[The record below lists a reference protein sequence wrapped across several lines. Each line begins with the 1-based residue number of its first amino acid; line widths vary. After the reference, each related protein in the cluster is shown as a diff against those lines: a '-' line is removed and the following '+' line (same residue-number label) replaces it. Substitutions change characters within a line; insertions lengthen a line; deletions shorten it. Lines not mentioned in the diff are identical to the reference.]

1 MSDQVMSDQV
11 MSDQI
16 MSVQVIPASVT
27 DITPLGYNDSVD
39 TTTIENVLLMH
50 SDTEELNTYTNS
62 NTFGIVY
69 NTGSSRDELLSLLRS
84 KFSNSNI
91 KRIGIAFHYID
102 SEVFFLDNEKLF
114 TMDDLDATT
123 TTYSNNLQFMLDIIN
138 ELNITHLDYLACNT
152 LENENYKKY
161 YDILTNKTNVIVGAS
176 EDKTGNIKYGG
187 DWVLENTQ
195 DDIQN
200 VYFTNEIVNYANVL
214 AVTTYSFINVNYQYD
229 PALSS
234 TTASVVSS
242 PSASGSLAILSHFV
256 LNGGKG
262 SNITY
267 TVTSLSTSAFYGCT
281 GLTSIIMPSSVTS
294 IGSQAFQ
301 GCTGLTSI
309 TIPFS
314 VNSIGSQTF
323 YNCIGLT
330 SITIPASVTSIGQ
343 YAFYGCTGLTSIT
356 IPSSVTSIGSNIFN
370 GCTGL
375 TSITIPTSV
384 NSIGSQTFYNCIGLT
399 SITIPTSVTSIGEYA
414 FYGCTG
420 LTSITIPSSVTSI
433 DRATFQGCTGLTSF
447 TIPSTVT
454 SIGQYAF
461 NGCTG
466 LTSITIPS
474 NVTSIGQY
482 AFQGCTGLTS
492 IYIPSSVTSIATNA
506 FQGCTGLTSVYTNK
520 ITSNVY
526 SNRETIFGSLITA
539 NSVSF
544 ITCFKKDTKILT
556 DKGYIAIQDLR
567 KGDLVKTIK
576 HDFKPIEMI
585 GKREIYHP
593 ALQERIKHQ
602 LYKCSKNEYPEVF
615 EDLIVTGCHC
625 ILVDNFVD
633 EEQREKTIK
642 LLSKIYVT
650 DNKYRLPACL
660 DDRSSVY
667 EIPSTYT
674 IYHLALE
681 NENYYENY
689 GIYANGLLVET
700 CSKRYLKELSNMTL
714 IE

>member
-1 MSDQVMSDQV
+1 MSYS
-11 MSDQI
+11 I
-16 MSVQVIPASVT
+16 IPANVSP
-27 DITPLGYNDSVD
+27 IAPLGYNDSVD

-50 SDTEELNTYTNS
+50 KDTEELNTYTNP

-69 NTGSSRDELLSLLRS
+69 NTGSSRDELLTLLRS
-84 KFSNSNI
+84 KFSNSNNNSNI

-114 TMDDLDATT
+114 TMDDLDANT
-123 TTYSNNLQFMLDIIN
+123 TTYSNNLQFILDIIN
-138 ELNITHLDYLACNT
+138 ELNVTHLDYLACNT

-161 YDILTNKTNVIVGAS
+161 YDILSSKTNVVVGAS
-176 EDKTGNIKYGG
+176 SDKTGNIKYGG
-187 DWVLENTQ
+187 DWVMENTQ
-195 DDIQN
+195 EEVQN

-214 AVTTYSFINVNYQYD
+214 AITIHSFINVNYQYD

-234 TTASVVSS
+234 RTASVVSS
-242 PSASGSLAILSHFV
+242 PSASGSLAISSHIV

-262 SNITY
+262 SNIIY
-267 TVTSLSTSAFYGCT
+267 TVTSVSTSAFYGCT
-281 GLTSIIMPSSVTS
+281 GLTSIILPSSFTS

-309 TIPFS
+309 TIPSS
-314 VNSIGSQTF
+314 VTTIGASAFQGCT
-323 YNCIGLT
+323 GLT
-330 SITIPASVTSIGQ
+330 SITIPSSVTTIGEYAFNGCTSLSSIIVDANNLNYSSLNNILYNKNNTTLVAFPAGSSLTSFTIPSSVTSIG
-343 YAFYGCTGLTSIT
+343 ASTFNGCTGLTSIT
-356 IPSSVTSIGSNIFN
+356 IPSSVTSIGEYAFF
-370 GCTGL
+370 GCSGL
-375 TSITIPTSV
+375 TSIT
-384 NSIGSQTFYNCIGLT
+384 
-399 SITIPTSVTSIGEYA
+399 
-414 FYGCTG
+414 
-420 LTSITIPSSVTSI
+420 
-433 DRATFQGCTGLTSF
+433 
-447 TIPSTVT
+447 
-454 SIGQYAF
+454 
-461 NGCTG
+461 
-466 LTSITIPS
+466 
-474 NVTSIGQY
+474 
-482 AFQGCTGLTS
+482 
-492 IYIPSSVTSIATNA
+492 IPSSVTSIATNA

-526 SNRETIFGSLITA
+526 SNRETIFGSLITV
-539 NSVSF
+539 NPITF

-593 ALQERIKHQ
+593 ACNDRIKHQ
-602 LYKCSKNEYPEVF
+602 LYKCSQRNYPEVF
-615 EDLIVTGCHC
+615 EDLIITGCHS

-633 EEQREKTIK
+633 EEQREKTIE

-650 DNKYRLPACL
+650 DNKYRLPACI
-660 DDRSSVY
+660 DHRASVY
-667 EIPSTYT
+667 EIPGTYT

-681 NENYYENY
+681 NENYYGNY